1 MNIDDLL
8 PSLSRQNFYYLES
21 SELRIIKIIA
31 ESKPLNLS
39 ELGNLTK
46 KYTSS
51 FDRWGVVKR
60 LEGTTQFRGL
70 IRQNYVYKFTINKK
84 ESKYGLTVKGLLAAL
99 RVSIFDKIHLVRE
112 YREFLKKYT
121 LDEKKLRYVYNYI
134 KYEIAFLLYHNK
146 LQEVDWTRFRY
157 LKLYLEN
164 RKNNLRYPDNFLNLE
179 IEPYFWLDPLTG
191 ELDPEREKYDSIRQA
206 YYTAYRSCYNYIGL
220 IKPEEVYDKL
230 VVKSDTSQQIK
241 SKIMETVVLNMGATL
256 WYKYIDSFELK
267 SKIVD
272 MVEDYIQI
280 NAKKPYQYWPRAI
293 HGDEVKNRILS
304 IGG

>member
-8 PSLSRQNFYYLES
+8 PSLSRQNFYYLEP

-39 ELGNLTK
+39 EIGERTS
-46 KYTSS
+46 KYTIG

-60 LEGTTQFRGL
+60 LEGTAQFGGL
-70 IRQNYVYKFTINKK
+70 IQQNYVYKFAINKK

-99 RVSIFDKIHLVRE
+99 RVSRFDKIHLVRE

-134 KYEIAFLLYHNK
+134 KYEIAFLLHHNQ

-157 LKLYLEN
+157 VKSYLKN
-164 RKNNLRYPDNFLNLE
+164 RKNNLRYPDSFLNLE

-191 ELDPEREKYDSIRQA
+191 EEDPKAEDYDSTSQA
-206 YYTAYRSCYNYIGL
+206 YYTAYQLCYNYIGS
-220 IKPEEVYDKL
+220 IKSEEVYDKL
-230 VVKSDTSQQIK
+230 IVKNNTSQQII

-256 WYKYIDSFELK
+256 WYKYIDSFELESK
-267 SKIVD
+267 SVD

-280 NAKKPYQYWPRAI
+280 NAKKPDQYWPRAI
-293 HGDEVKNRILS
+293 HGDEVKNRILGS
-304 IGG
+304 CR